1 MDGIGIMITGAVSR
15 LGRPNIG
22 NGIIMAV
29 ACTVVASIRVT
40 TAYRNNPM
48 DGTIMITDTGPKW
61 IIVAAVEATVAAV
74 AVVFPVVMV
83 VEVAATVVMMITMI
97 MVATAVATVVPVVTV
112 AVITG
117 AEEEVA
123 AMVAVAAT
131 AGAT

>member
-1 MDGIGIMITGAVSR
+1 MDGIGIMITVAVSR
-15 LGRPNIG
+15 LGRPNID

-48 DGTIMITDTGPKW
+48 DGTIMITGTGPKW
-61 IIVAAVEATVAAV
+61 ITVAAVAATVAAV
-74 AVVFPVVMV
+74 VTVAVVTV
-83 VEVAATVVMMITMI
+83 VAATVGTRITTI
-97 MVATAVATVVPVVTV
+97 MVATGVATVVPVVMV
-112 AVITG
+112 AVITA
-117 AEEEVA
+117 AEEGVA